1 MYQDI
6 AVSTWVLEN
15 ISQKNLWIGH
25 IAKFLSNINSWGQ
38 MWLLIMLILIVY
50 NNLVKSFAHSK
61 NYKYFCNSKKQ
72 HLNKQ
77 HLT

>member
-6 AVSTWVLEN
+6 AISTWILEN

-38 MWLLIMLILIVY
+38 MWLLIMLILIIY
-50 NNLVKSFAHSK
+50 NTIK
-61 NYKYFCNSKKQ
+61 NKKFS
-72 HLNKQ
+72 NKRW
-77 HLT
+77 